1 MWQRKMVV
9 INLFGFN
16 SPQLAAKEGK
26 EVQMKLFRS
35 IVFLS
40 LMVLASYSIAT
51 EEAPTAPDSSPDIY
65 KVLAENDQFRVIEAI
80 WQPGQEDNFHSHP
93 ADRVSL
99 YQTNCKLQLT
109 NSDGTNRVGKPKAG
123 TASARTGKPV
133 KSHKAKNIGD
143 QVCIIRIVE
152 LK

>member
-1 MWQRKMVV
+1 MIA
-9 INLFGFN
+9 INFPGFN
-16 SPQLAAKEGK
+16 SPQFSSNDGK
-26 EVQMKLFRS
+26 TVQAKLFCS
-35 IVFLS
+35 IALLG
-40 LMVLASYSIAT
+40 LMVLGNVSFAT
-51 EEAPTAPDSSPDIY
+51 ENAPTAPEASPEVY

-109 NSDGTNRVGKPKAG
+109 NSDGSSRIGKPKAG
-123 TASARTGKPV
+123 TAKARTGKPV
-133 KSHKAKNIGD
+133 KSHKAKNLGD
-143 QVCIIRIVE
+143 QVCVIRIVE